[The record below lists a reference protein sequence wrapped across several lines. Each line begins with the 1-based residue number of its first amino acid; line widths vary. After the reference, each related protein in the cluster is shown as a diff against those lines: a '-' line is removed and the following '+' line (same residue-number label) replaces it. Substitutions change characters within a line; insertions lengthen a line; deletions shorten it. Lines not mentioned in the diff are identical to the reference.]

1 MNKEIIKKIKSLP
14 RYTFLT
20 DEREFTTA
28 DVISREKVI
37 ELIKKEETIIYQAKN
52 WQEEFD
58 KEFVDRISGDMW
70 QTTSREKIKQFI
82 STLLEEQMKEE
93 RNRIYDYIE
102 EKLLGEDDE
111 LLKDLANIIFDKSL
125 INK

>member
-1 MNKEIIKKIKSLP
+1 MS
-14 RYTFLT
+14 
-20 DEREFTTA
+20 
-28 DVISREKVI
+28 
-37 ELIKKEETIIYQAKN
+37 
-52 WQEEFD
+52 WQKEFD
-58 KEFVDRISGDMW
+58 KRLENNCSDINFYKEENNSFDDEYKKAMNIADDFMVLKNPLEVDFD
-70 QTTSREKIKQFI
+70 KIKQFI
-82 STLLEEQMKEE
+82 STLLEEQRKEE